1 MSLVLFASVAVL
13 SLAVLVVAELA
24 ARRWLRRFGR
34 YYVWPRYARTR
45 LEIDRSVLPALGPV
59 SRFEVNEL
67 GERGDPLPRD
77 LSRTY
82 RVLVAGGS
90 ATECYYLDQAASW
103 PHVLQRALNR
113 PESLKWLAADRVH
126 VGNVSRSLADTR
138 HLCRML
144 AGALPNYERLDAIVL
159 LVGGSDVIRW
169 LEHRTPAV
177 LERGPVPAA
186 HVFAEHP
193 EGPFGWSPRTLAL
206 RRIAKHL
213 YVRSF
218 RPIEV
223 RRNVGKRL
231 ARSRAMRARAS
242 EILDAVPSPRPML
255 DHFERNLRELVAL
268 ARRHARRVIVVQQ
281 PWFDKVY
288 TTDEEKL
295 MWSFGA
301 GCPHAEEVTTYY
313 SHAVVWKL
321 LKQVNARTS
330 KVARELAVEE
340 ADLMPALEC
349 NLETY
354 YDELHH
360 TPHGCEIIGEEI
372 ARRILGPMR
381 AREPRCAGPTFEVVA
396 SRFLAQLESA
406 GR

>member
-1 MSLVLFASVAVL
+1 
-13 SLAVLVVAELA
+13 
-24 ARRWLRRFGR
+24 
-34 YYVWPRYARTR
+34 
-45 LEIDRSVLPALGPV
+45 
-59 SRFEVNEL
+59 
-67 GERGDPLPRD
+67 
-77 LSRTY
+77 
-82 RVLVAGGS
+82 
-90 ATECYYLDQAASW
+90 
-103 PHVLQRALNR
+103 
-113 PESLKWLAADRVH
+113 
-126 VGNVSRSLADTR
+126 
-138 HLCRML
+138 
-144 AGALPNYERLDAIVL
+144 
-159 LVGGSDVIRW
+159 
-169 LEHRTPAV
+169 
-177 LERGPVPAA
+177 
-186 HVFAEHP
+186 
-193 EGPFGWSPRTLAL
+193 
-206 RRIAKHL
+206 
-213 YVRSF
+213 
-218 RPIEV
+218 
-223 RRNVGKRL
+223 
-231 ARSRAMRARAS
+231 
-242 EILDAVPSPRPML
+242 ML